1 LITMTMHEA
10 FAAYQSVAHRLPRV
24 GPPALCQLAANL
36 DAIADDFD
44 VFLLDA
50 FGVLN
55 IGESPIAG
63 TPERV
68 AGLQSAGKRVL
79 VVSNAAGQ
87 PHSVLMAKYARLGYN
102 FAADDVISSRRT
114 ILHAL
119 KSEPERRWGIMAN
132 ESLGREDL
140 DALDFAFLGDDPSV
154 YDTVEAFLFLGSTT
168 WTLERQ
174 AMLRASLA
182 KAPRPVL
189 VGNPDIVAPREDGFS
204 VEPGRYAHLLADQ
217 TGIAPRFY
225 GKPFRNI
232 FDLAFAR
239 LDPATDPA
247 RILMVGDSLHTD
259 VLGGQAAG
267 IKTALIAGYGF
278 FAGHD
283 VFGPIRQ
290 SGIEP
295 DYILDRP

>member
-1 LITMTMHEA
+1 MITMTMHEA